1 MHEICEGDKIN
12 NNFGGDDVAPFE
24 ESEIRS
30 SKDYVNYNDDLVSA
44 FYAYTCLGNNIYE
57 ILIMRKKL
65 LMRILMLGSTL
76 IKMFGRGGP

>member
-24 ESEIRS
+24 ESEMRS
-30 SKDYVNYNDDLVSA
+30 STDYVNYNDDLVSA

-65 LMRILMLGSTL
+65 LMRIIMLGSTL